1 MRVVFYNTIYLIIIF
16 GILVLTACSDHTSRK
31 RSFEELLP
39 SSQGAIVKHKYYTLA
54 YSEHHEGALWVFY
67 RITPE
72 HLEGEAIRKN
82 NFSIDSMIA
91 TGSAS
96 LSDYRGSGY
105 DRGHL
110 YPAADLKF
118 DQEALD
124 ESFLLSNISPQHPGF
139 NRGQWKKLE
148 AKVRK
153 WAIAEGEI
161 FVASGPVFKDI
172 IDTIGI
178 NGVLVPSHYYKV
190 IYNNRDKMIGFILPN
205 RKISE
210 NLDSFVVTIDS
221 IEFLTGIDFFSDL
234 TNRQENYFESSSD
247 IHQWE

>member
-1 MRVVFYNTIYLIIIF
+1 MKKILILI
-16 GILVLTACSDHTSRK
+16 GILALTACSNHTSRK

-39 SSQGAIVKHKYYTLA
+39 NSQGDIVKHKYYTLA

-67 RITPE
+67 RIAPE
-72 HLEGEAIRKN
+72 HLKGEAIRRN

-91 TGSAS
+91 SGSAS

-124 ESFLLSNISPQHPGF
+124 ESFLLSNISPQNPSF

-148 AKVRK
+148 ARVRQ

-161 FVASGPVFKDI
+161 FVASGPVYKEI
-172 IDTIGI
+172 IDTIGM
-178 NGVLVPSHYYKV
+178 NEVLVPSHYYKV
-190 IYNNRDKMIGFILPN
+190 IYNNRDKMIAFILPN
-205 RKISE
+205 RKISKD
-210 NLDSFVVTIDS
+210 LDNFVVTVDS
-221 IEFLTGIDFFSDL
+221 VELLTGIDFFSKL
-234 TNRQENYFESSSD
+234 TNRHENYFESSSD
-247 IHQWE
+247 ILDWE